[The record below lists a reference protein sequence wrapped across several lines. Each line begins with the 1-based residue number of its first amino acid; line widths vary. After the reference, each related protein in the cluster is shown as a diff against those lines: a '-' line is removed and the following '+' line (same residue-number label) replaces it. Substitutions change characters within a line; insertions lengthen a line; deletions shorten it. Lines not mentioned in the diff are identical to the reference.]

1 MTKPA
6 TTAALYVNGTFTDAA
21 GLGHKTA
28 HVATFADIA
37 RWFLEHI
44 ARGHEVEIRDLTF
57 DEAAAELEA
66 MVAHFDALRAAR
78 TAREAA
84 EWGPAR

>member
-28 HVATFADIA
+28 HVATFADIV
-37 RWFLEHI
+37 RWSLEHI
-44 ARGHEVEIRDLTF
+44 ARGHEVEIRHLTIA
-57 DEAAAELEA
+57 EAAAEWEA
-66 MVAHFDALRAAR
+66 MVAHVAALRAAR
-78 TAREAA
+78 YEREAA
-84 EWGPAR
+84 EWVRAR